1 MDAGFSGYADGGA
14 KVSEKHCGFLINAGG
29 ATASDV
35 MELIRQIQAKV
46 KEAEQYAAEDKQ
58 RKEEVEVRN
67 QAETL
72 VYETE
77 KNLKVIEGSLSDEEE
92 TAVNTAKE
100 VLS

>member
-1 MDAGFSGYADGGA
+1 MGTGKEQSITITSST
-14 KVSEKHCGFLINAGG
+14 KL
-29 ATASDV
+29 SD
-35 MELIRQIQAKV
+35 EEIQAKV

-77 KNLKVIEGSLSDEEE
+77 KNLKEIEGSLSEEE
-92 TAVNTAKE
+92 KTAVNTARC
-100 VLS
+100 V